1 VVTTTAVHSG
11 SLIGPLRIAVF
22 RWLWIAAVVSN
33 IGTWMQTVGAQWLLL
48 DQPGSA
54 TLVALVQTASSLP
67 ILLLAIPAGV
77 LGEFVDKRR
86 LLIAVQGFQT
96 VVGLALALFAW
107 AGLASPAVTL
117 LLTFLLGAGSAVQ
130 GPAYQALV
138 PEIVPRATLTDAAAL
153 SSIGVNIA
161 RAIGPALAGLLIA
174 QLGVPF
180 VFLLNALSFLFFMV
194 VLLLWRTYDPVV
206 HSREPFWGATVAGLR
221 YTRNA
226 PVVRRVLVRLAL
238 FIVPANA
245 LWALLPLVA
254 QRQLHL
260 DATGYGVLLAAL
272 GVGSVLGA
280 LVLPRARRMLG
291 VNRATQL
298 ATALFAVC
306 LILLALLPSLAAV
319 LPVLL
324 IAGVGWIW
332 VIALLNGSIQSFLPA
347 WVRSRG
353 LSIYQIVFFGGTAAG
368 AALCGVAAGLWG
380 VVPVI
385 ITAGVLLALVAASQ
399 FVWPLLATEHID
411 RSPAPMPLPEAT
423 FIPPVASAATLVLVR
438 YTVPDDTVDD
448 FFHAMTLVEHT
459 RRRTGASSWRL
470 YADREEPG
478 TYVEAFG
485 VSSWDEHLRQHERLT
500 GADAENLTR
509 VNALA
514 SAEPSVTHLVAAAV
528 GRRDR

>member
-1 VVTTTAVHSG
+1 MTTAAVHSG

-48 DQPGSA
+48 DQPNST

-96 VVGLALALFAW
+96 VVGLALALLAW

-130 GPAYQALV
+130 APAYQALV
-138 PEIVPRATLTDAAAL
+138 PEIVPRSSLTDAAAL

-174 QLGVPF
+174 QVGVPF
-180 VFLLNALSFLFFMV
+180 VFLLNALSFLFFML
-194 VLLLWRTYDPVV
+194 VLLLWRTYDPLV
-206 HSREPFWGATVAGLR
+206 HSREPFWGATIAGLR

-226 PVVRRVLVRLAL
+226 PVVRRVLMRLVL

-254 QRQLHL
+254 QQQLHL
-260 DATGYGVLLAAL
+260 DATGYGLLLAAL

-280 LVLPRARRMLG
+280 LLLPRGRRTLG

-298 ATALFAVC
+298 ATALFGVC
-306 LILLALLPSLAAV
+306 LVLLAVLPSLAAV

-324 IAGVGWIW
+324 VAGVGWIW
-332 VIALLNGSIQSFLPA
+332 VIALLNGSIQTFLPA

-353 LSIYQIVFFGGTAAG
+353 LSIYQIAFFGGTAAG
-368 AALCGVAAGLWG
+368 ATLSGVAAGVWG
-380 VVPVI
+380 VIPVI
-385 ITAGVLLALVAASQ
+385 VGAGVLLALVAASQ

-423 FIPPVASAATLVLVR
+423 FIPAAASAATLVLVR
-438 YTVPDDTVDD
+438 YTVPPDRVDG
-448 FFHAMTLVEHT
+448 FFHAMSLVEQT
-459 RRRTGASSWRL
+459 RRRTGARSWRL
-470 YADREEPG
+470 YAERELPDAF
-478 TYVEAFG
+478 VEAFG

-500 GADAENLTR
+500 GADDENLTR
-509 VNALA
+509 VKEL
-514 SAEPSVTHLVAAAV
+514 STTEPEVTHLVAAAV